1 METQSLFKH
10 FEAGHRKDD
19 INNFKALYLS
29 SPEPKDLA
37 VSNIKTIHYGDYIRI
52 RHIRRLDK
60 KQGNLYS
67 EHTVIGECPKAFL
80 YIQEQNAHN
89 LEEKDSAASIF
100 QIISLNEDLNG
111 KSLEIAT
118 EKFVFPMFLRH
129 LLTGR
134 YLKIGEKS
142 GLSEPLEKLIEKNA
156 KISNILSK
164 KLVFKPRKTTVLNIN
179 KETGSPFKDNMSIF
193 RNNSKPSSI
202 IHLNSGSNS
211 EKNQEISNNEDK
223 NQEKANVDPNNNN
236 SKDFDPINEENHQ
249 EILDFFN
256 EAEILLTVASKDL
269 GFLNSSHCFSLMGKN
284 SEKFLVI
291 SDDETVNEGKYTQ
304 ITEENQALNENFKS
318 FLSGECFQRTFFNMN
333 PLDRKNFAIK
343 ASEEADFFFFSS
355 VSLEEISEIMIIQSR
370 LSPLIALSS
379 NFLYFNRMEIVAA
392 AENSLEKLCLWV
404 CESKEKRVEQIKTKP
419 IKTRQKL
426 LRELGVI
433 DIIMKILFEFFDR
446 RLMVSNVMKSG
457 TEAFSLAS
465 CLINL
470 LSLANSNNY
479 PNSIYIFQ
487 WYSLM
492 KMIITD
498 ESTVKEL
505 KFDDL
510 LIQLFHETKLNV
522 SYRGDLE
529 SMVKN
534 ITFQNFNRN
543 VLNLVIAFCT
553 FNEFLQK
560 DDIEEIISTLLE
572 SEENRAEIFRKFSL
586 KHQEVDLNKRIV
598 LKIDKNVDLEVNDRS
613 FSTKPK
619 IFQYVSKLI
628 VLAIELSKGNPAL
641 VVQFYEELFPF
652 EVCLEVLKAK
662 KLNSGFKSLF
672 INLFVESYL
681 TWDCRYSNV
690 LTFPNNIKVKG
701 RGVSHNLV
709 DAKIKQNNL
718 NLMIKYFNEMM
729 ENKGENSQN
738 MANIN
743 VVTLNLKSR
752 DFFKICQFFLGSS
765 FFFFIVLSFFFY
777 KLSLF
782 FWWAQFFFF
791 GGGVN
796 FL

>member
-1 METQSLFKH
+1 
-10 FEAGHRKDD
+10 
-19 INNFKALYLS
+19 
-29 SPEPKDLA
+29 
-37 VSNIKTIHYGDYIRI
+37 
-52 RHIRRLDK
+52 
-60 KQGNLYS
+60 
-67 EHTVIGECPKAFL
+67 
-80 YIQEQNAHN
+80 
-89 LEEKDSAASIF
+89 
-100 QIISLNEDLNG
+100 
-111 KSLEIAT
+111 
-118 EKFVFPMFLRH
+118 
-129 LLTGR
+129 
-134 YLKIGEKS
+134 
-142 GLSEPLEKLIEKNA
+142 
-156 KISNILSK
+156 
-164 KLVFKPRKTTVLNIN
+164 
-179 KETGSPFKDNMSIF
+179 
-193 RNNSKPSSI
+193 
-202 IHLNSGSNS
+202 
-211 EKNQEISNNEDK
+211 
-223 NQEKANVDPNNNN
+223 
-236 SKDFDPINEENHQ
+236 
-249 EILDFFN
+249 
-256 EAEILLTVASKDL
+256 
-269 GFLNSSHCFSLMGKN
+269 
-284 SEKFLVI
+284 
-291 SDDETVNEGKYTQ
+291 
-304 ITEENQALNENFKS
+304 
-318 FLSGECFQRTFFNMN
+318 
-333 PLDRKNFAIK
+333 
-343 ASEEADFFFFSS
+343 
-355 VSLEEISEIMIIQSR
+355 
-370 LSPLIALSS
+370 
-379 NFLYFNRMEIVAA
+379 
-392 AENSLEKLCLWV
+392 
-404 CESKEKRVEQIKTKP
+404 
-419 IKTRQKL
+419 
-426 LRELGVI
+426 
-433 DIIMKILFEFFDR
+433 
-446 RLMVSNVMKSG
+446 
-457 TEAFSLAS
+457 
-465 CLINL
+465 
-470 LSLANSNNY
+470 
-479 PNSIYIFQ
+479 
-487 WYSLM
+487 
-492 KMIITD
+492 
-498 ESTVKEL
+498 
-505 KFDDL
+505 
-510 LIQLFHETKLNV
+510 
-522 SYRGDLE
+522 
-529 SMVKN
+529 MVKN

-765 FFFFIVLSFFFY
+765 FFFFIVMSFFFY

-791 GGGVN
+791 WGGGQFSLTSEKLN
-796 FL
+796 NIFFFQQSSRISLITLNSSQRPLPSFLWKTIN